1 MSVWVEVV
9 TVLCFLWNN
18 MDLIVYDTLIKL
30 TCDYCLSN
38 TGQITKLTLFQG
50 NVVAFL
56 DVPFRRSK
64 GQLNTKNN
72 VEDIV
77 FVLYKN
83 RTGLHPLDTNNVD
96 SANLQGKISSKTGD
110 GELAPDSRDAKREM
124 KPT

>member
-1 MSVWVEVV
+1 
-9 TVLCFLWNN
+9 
-18 MDLIVYDTLIKL
+18 MDLIVYDTLIRL
-30 TCDYCLSN
+30 TCDYFSSN
-38 TGQITKLTLFQG
+38 TSQITKLTLFQG
-50 NVVAFL
+50 NVGAFL

-83 RTGLHPLDTNNVD
+83 RTDLHPLDTNNID
-96 SANLQGKISSKTGD
+96 TANLLGKISSKTGD
-110 GELAPDSRDAKREM
+110 GELARDSRAAKREI